1 MGMLIL
7 CFLKLNFSL
16 QEAAQRTTIL
26 SLDEMLGGDG
36 RQFLPARRNGVIVH
50 GRGDR
55 YATHISQYEG
65 SAFRGPGQPC
75 ARGATLITHYP
86 IALNLESLT
95 ASVLVAVVTAAV
107 GAMVKVLTERALAR
121 WVPEPRLA
129 KPEEEYIL

>member
-36 RQFLPARRNGVIVH
+36 RQFLLAGRNGVIVH
-50 GRGDR
+50 GRGNR
-55 YATHISQYEG
+55 YATHMQQYER

-75 ARGATLITHYP
+75 ARGATLSTYYP
-86 IALNLESLT
+86 IALNIDPL
-95 ASVLVAVVTAAV
+95 AGAVLVAVITAAV
-107 GAMVKVLTERALAR
+107 GAVVKVLTERALNR
-121 WVPEPRLA
+121 WVAEPRLA
-129 KPEEEYIL
+129 KPDEEFIL